1 MLLKDRYKGYDDE
14 DDVSSWMALRRRE
27 FTGTWNRK
35 FYIEFLGNSLWKRL
49 WTCRK
54 TDNVRR
60 ECAVGWIQLA
70 KGGSSG
76 EARGNTVIEP
86 KVP

>member
-1 MLLKDRYKGYDDE
+1 LEERYKGHDDE
-14 DDVSSWMALRRRE
+14 DDVSSYWMTFRGRAV
-27 FTGTWNRK
+27 TGTRNRK
-35 FYIEFLGNSLWKRL
+35 RYIALLGNSLWKWL

-60 ECAVGWIQLA
+60 EYAVGWRQLG
-70 KGGSSG
+70 KGRSSG
-76 EARGNTVIEP
+76 EVLGNSVMEP